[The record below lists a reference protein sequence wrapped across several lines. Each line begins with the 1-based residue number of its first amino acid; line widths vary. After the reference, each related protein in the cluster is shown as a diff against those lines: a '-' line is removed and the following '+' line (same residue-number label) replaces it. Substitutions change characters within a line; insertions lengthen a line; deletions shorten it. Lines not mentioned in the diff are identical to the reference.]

1 MSKVKKLIIFISLFT
16 AVIVFLS
23 FQINIQAKQVQIQ
36 RTQEQIDRYDKVQEI
51 VDDVLKLDVPEYVG
65 MKNDDTEVSVDIWIS
80 SEPSKELWAFMQ
92 GFDVR
97 GKDQP
102 LVRLHRSPYTLKKLK
117 EAQKKLESM
126 VKNSQ
131 IGGGVVLS
139 LLGTNTRG
147 KGLDISLD
155 VSSATPDE
163 QWISNLEEQLGVP
176 VLINP
181 EKTDIDPWFT
191 DQ

>member
-1 MSKVKKLIIFISLFT
+1 MSKPKKLIIFISLFT

-23 FQINIQAKQVQIQ
+23 FQINSQAKQVPLQ
-36 RTQEQIDRYDKVQEI
+36 RTQEQIDRYNKVQKI
-51 VDDVLKLDVPEYVG
+51 VADFIKLDVPEYVG
-65 MKNDDTEVSVDIWIS
+65 MEIDDTEVSLDIWIS
-80 SEPSKELWAFMQ
+80 SEPIKELLAFMQ
-92 GFDVR
+92 GFDVS

-102 LVRLHRSPYTLKKLK
+102 LVRLHRSPYTLKNLK

-181 EKTDIDPWFT
+181 EKTDIDLLFT